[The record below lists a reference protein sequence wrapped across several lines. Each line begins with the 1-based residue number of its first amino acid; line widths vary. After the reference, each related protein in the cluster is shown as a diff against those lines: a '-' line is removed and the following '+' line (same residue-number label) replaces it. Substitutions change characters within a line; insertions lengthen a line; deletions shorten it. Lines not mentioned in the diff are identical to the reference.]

1 MTDEKPATDE
11 QIAAMRAYLNEEG
24 SPSRWSRHTVII
36 LIARI
41 DKEIKDRLAAEARA
55 KALEGAGE
63 EAFHVL
69 AGCDCDNGV
78 EHAGMNEG
86 DHHKSLALDRLRALL
101 PALKE
106 PAND

>member
-1 MTDEKPATDE
+1 MTEAKPATDE
-11 QIAAMRAYLNEEG
+11 EITAIRMTLPEQAHQMSPAALVMQ
-24 SPSRWSRHTVII
+24 

-41 DKEIKDRLAAEARA
+41 DTERAARLAAEARV
-55 KALEGAGE
+55 KALEDAGE

-86 DHHKSLALDRLRALL
+86 DHHKSLALDRLRSLL
-101 PALKE
+101 PAFKE
-106 PAND
+106 PANG